1 VGMNADVLFNKHQ
14 PALLRY
20 LTRYSGDP
28 EVAADATQHAYL
40 KLVESPPSDETNLRA
55 WLFTVATNVVQDGW
69 RHDARAE
76 RLLNGAETALETHGP
91 PDPLTFAEQMERVE
105 VARKLLTRVSDKERT
120 TLLMWVEGF
129 AHKEIAEVVGT
140 TTATIGPTIARAL
153 KKMSKQIDE
162 FLRED
167 L

>member
-1 VGMNADVLFNKHQ
+1 MNADELFCKHQ

-20 LTRYSGDP
+20 LTRYTGDP

-40 KLVESPPSDETNLRA
+40 NLVESPPREDDNLRA
-55 WLFTVATNVVQDGW
+55 WLFTVATNVVHDGW
-69 RHDARAE
+69 RHDGRAQRLLQSAESMLEPQGLPDPQASAEYTE
-76 RLLNGAETALETHGP
+76 RLE
-91 PDPLTFAEQMERVE
+91 F
-105 VARKLLTRVSDKERT
+105 ARKLLMRVSDKERT
-120 TLLMWVEGF
+120 ILLMWVEGF

-140 TTATIGPTIARAL
+140 TTRTIGPTIARAL

>member
-1 VGMNADVLFNKHQ
+1 MNADELFCKHQ

-20 LTRYSGDP
+20 LTRYTGDA

-40 KLVESPPSDETNLRA
+40 KLVESPPSDEASLRA

-69 RHDARAE
+69 RHDGRTQ
-76 RLLNGAETALETHGP
+76 RLLQSAESVLEPQRP
-91 PDPLTFAEQMERVE
+91 PDPHTHTEYAERTEL
-105 VARKLLTRVSDKERT
+105 ARNLLTRVSAKERT
-120 TLLMWVEGF
+120 ILLMWVEGF

-153 KKMSKQIDE
+153 KKLAKMIDQYM
-162 FLRED
+162 RED
-167 L
+167 V

>member
-1 VGMNADVLFNKHQ
+1 MNADELFNKHQ

-20 LTRYSGDP
+20 LTRYTGDP

-40 KLVESPPSDETNLRA
+40 KLVESPPREKDNLRA
-55 WLFTVATNVVQDGW
+55 WLFTVATNVVHDGW
-69 RHDARAE
+69 RHDRQTQ
-76 RLLNGAETALETHGP
+76 RLLQSAESVLEPQGP
-91 PDPLTFAEQMERVE
+91 PDPQASAEHAERLE
-105 VARKLLTRVSDKERT
+105 LARKMLTRVSDKERT
-120 TLLMWVEGF
+120 ILLMWIEGF

-167 L
+167 V